1 MEVHL
6 SNLLGKLSIGNGATD
21 LCDFS
26 LAEQNALSEAH
37 GITPSTSPDYLPILG
52 KSVNYIVAFVLVNDA
67 NEVLMMQEARES
79 CRGKWYL
86 PAGRME
92 PGETIVTAAARE
104 VLEETGLIVEITTLL
119 LVETAGGS
127 WFRFVVTGEIV
138 GGDLKTPEQAD
149 SESLQAA
156 WVADV
161 SKMSLRSQDIVAL
174 INYGRL
180 YKNSIAV
187 ALGPR
192 TMLPQPKAHTK
203 SHLRLVMAIKK
214 RATNRFHILYS
225 EKQTSHYPTVEIHPE
240 RSIYSTLIKFMK
252 EIFGADLPQ
261 HKPQGLFSIEH
272 SPSEAAS
279 TATDGIC
286 LTILVLFRPPLE
298 EVSLI
303 GKYVWEELSPEASH
317 EMEKLITAKHALIG
331 LSVLR

>member
-6 SNLLGKLSIGNGATD
+6 SNLLGKLSIGNGSD

-67 NEVLMMQEARES
+67 NEVLMMQESRES
-79 CRGKWYL
+79 CKGKWYL

-92 PGETIVTAAARE
+92 PGETIEQAASRE
-104 VLEETGLIVEITTLL
+104 VLEETGLIVDITTLL
-119 LVETAGGS
+119 MVETAGGS
-127 WFRFVVTGEIV
+127 WFRFVVTGDIV
-138 GGDLKTPEQAD
+138 GGELKTTEQAD

-180 YKNSIAV
+180 YKSTISV

-192 TMLPQPKAHTK
+192 TMLPQAKAHTK

-225 EKQTSHYPTVEIHPE
+225 EKETSHYPTVEIHPE

-261 HKPQGLFSIEH
+261 HKPLGLFSIEH
-272 SPSEAAS
+272 SPSEIAS
-279 TATDGIC
+279 TTTDGIC